1 MPEERILTVAYYV
14 GEEEILGSTATS
26 DKGRLCSLI
35 GARVVEVWGQQQLEH
50 EILY

>member
-1 MPEERILTVAYYV
+1 MPEERILTVAYYI
-14 GEEEILGSTATS
+14 GEDEILGSTATS

-35 GARVVEVWGQQQLEH
+35 GARIVEVWGQRRPEH